1 MTPAEILQTDIPD
14 LNRLIDTDF
23 LYQNSPCGYLSFYAD
38 GTIIKI
44 NQTLLSWLQQSN
56 EEIVFN
62 KKFSDIISK
71 GGKFYY
77 QVVVLP
83 LLNMQGFVNEINFEI
98 KTKDSAFPC
107 LFNASAIKNE
117 DAKIIAVNAIIFNI
131 TDRKKYETL
140 LIAAKQHAEEE
151 KKRFEF
157 LSNSIPNIIWTAL
170 PSGKL
175 NFLNERFFECFGYG
189 IASLRQTSLLHLIH
203 PLEQNVSLALWK
215 KSLKQ
220 GATLELEARMKIASE
235 KYEWF
240 LIRAVPYKDIA
251 GKISL
256 WFGSCTNIDEQK
268 KKQIETV
275 KKLNDSLSEASEVIS
290 KNSETLREI
299 AFDQSHLIRMP
310 LSNIL
315 GIIQILDTIEI
326 DNDTRQL
333 ISALQQSAVQ
343 LDDII
348 KKIVNKTYSENKQND
363 LIKKAEAY

>member
-1 MTPAEILQTDIPD
+1 MIPVEIFEKDTHD
-14 LNRLIDTDF
+14 LNKLVDTEF

-56 EEIVFN
+56 DEIVFT
-62 KKFSDIISK
+62 KKIGDILSK

-77 QVVVLP
+77 QMVVQP
-83 LLNMQGFVNEINFEI
+83 LLDMQGFANEINFEI
-98 KTKDSAFPC
+98 KTKDSSFPC
-107 LFNASAIKNE
+107 LFSGSAIKNE
-117 DAKIIAVNAIIFNI
+117 DKKIIAVNAIILNI
-131 TDRKKYETL
+131 TDRKKYESQL
-140 LIAAKQHAEEE
+140 FNAKQHAEEE

-157 LSNSIPNIIWTAL
+157 LSNTVPDIIWTAL

-189 IASLRQTSLLHLIH
+189 IASLLQKSLLRLIH
-203 PLEQNVSLALWK
+203 SSEQKVSATLWK

-220 GATLELEARMKIASE
+220 GVILELEARMEIAAQ

-240 LIRAVPYKDIA
+240 FIRAVPYKNA
-251 GKISL
+251 TGNISL
-256 WFGSCTNIDEQK
+256 WFGSCTNIDAQK
-268 KKQIETV
+268 KKQLATV
-275 KKLNDSLSEASEVIS
+275 ERLNDSLFDASEVIQ
-290 KNSETLREI
+290 KNSQTLREI

-326 DNDTRQL
+326 DDNTKQL
-333 ISALQQSAVQ
+333 ISALQQSSVQ

-348 KKIVNKTYSENKQND
+348 KNIVNKTYSES
-363 LIKKAEAY
+363 